1 MLPSE
6 LPDGHQRGEGGHRLP
21 RPRAMAPSSRQNC
34 LWPARQ
40 RAGHAGEAGAGGK
53 GNAERKAKGLFG
65 ARAALEGARPEC
77 PPGHRRPPGATEL
90 GTAWLQEVWGH
101 LLLGHGHPV
110 CPSSGT
116 SWWAILGPAAFPPLA
131 ITLPQR
137 RLGCPPPGSLPGLRW
152 GRDLPGLE
160 QPPFSGLEE
169 SWCDPGGASS
179 GGGCQGNA
187 GGRRKW
193 ALTAPPPRS
202 WGRQGLP
209 LLDAH
214 PPLAALLRAAWGC
227 GELWAEWAQWAGPH
241 SPRLLPPSR
250 GLGSLLAMSAVCLPP
265 GCRGL
270 PGQHQHQHR
279 AGRRLRRKEEGAE
292 DRAEPAAGRGGSHT
306 ALSLSLSPCPL
317 RPALG
322 LAKLSVYASGRWGGS
337 FCVLPGPGPRNPP
350 NTHCLLGSLGLRG
363 SRS

>member
-1 MLPSE
+1 MSPRGEEGAPSAPILAISLTSLNGWATVLGTSIAEPAAAEKGRRSLAWLSRGLPGRRALLPSE

-77 PPGHRRPPGATEL
+77 PLGHRRPPGATEL

-137 RLGCPPPGSLPGLRW
+137 RLGCPPPGSLLGLRW

-193 ALTAPPPRS
+193 ALTAPPPQS
-202 WGRQGLP
+202 WGRQGLSLSWTPIPP
-209 LLDAH
+209 LL
-214 PPLAALLRAAWGC
+214 
-227 GELWAEWAQWAGPH
+227 
-241 SPRLLPPSR
+241 PS
-250 GLGSLLAMSAVCLPP
+250 
-265 GCRGL
+265 
-270 PGQHQHQHR
+270 
-279 AGRRLRRKEEGAE
+279 
-292 DRAEPAAGRGGSHT
+292 
-306 ALSLSLSPCPL
+306 
-317 RPALG
+317 
-322 LAKLSVYASGRWGGS
+322 
-337 FCVLPGPGPRNPP
+337 
-350 NTHCLLGSLGLRG
+350 
-363 SRS
+363 